1 MSEIDI
7 IESCDSDGSHHSTE
21 SSQLST
27 QSTKFK
33 TSDHFRAFENK
44 MKCNYCGKVFSGK
57 SGSSTLKRH
66 LNNAHNKF
74 GPKSMK
80 ITDMFEKEEESEK
93 LDPNEELISF
103 LVCGDHPFNTVE
115 EPAFNSFISSLN
127 STYKMPSRF
136 TVKRKVDS
144 KFNYY
149 EAKLKNY
156 LQKIGGKISFSTD
169 LWTSIKK
176 TALHCSH
183 SAFSG

>member
-27 QSTKFK
+27 KSTKFK
-33 TSDHFRAFENK
+33 TSDHFKAFENK
-44 MKCNYCGKVFSGK
+44 LKCNYCGKVFSGK

-74 GPKSMK
+74 GPKTMK
-80 ITDMFEKEEESEK
+80 ITDMFQKGKESEK

-115 EPAFNSFISSLN
+115 EPAFNSFISSLILHIKCLLVSQLSEKLIQN
-127 STYKMPSRF
+127 LITTKRNLKIICKKLE
-136 TVKRKVDS
+136 VKYR
-144 KFNYY
+144 
-149 EAKLKNY
+149 
-156 LQKIGGKISFSTD
+156 LQLICV
-169 LWTSIKK
+169 LQ
-176 TALHCSH
+176 
-183 SAFSG
+183 